1 MALENVFVIRHGES
15 EEDVGPKMKTKIKD
29 SEIGLNQN
37 GIRQAQ
43 ESAEAIRNDLVGFE
57 HITLYVSPYKRTQ
70 QTAEIIMDVLKDDRI
85 KMVTEPSLRGLNW
98 GDVTPENL
106 KEREQERYK
115 VGVLHYHF
123 PGGDK
128 SPEYVGTIYDFVYKI
143 IQAKHI
149 NNDKKECVII
159 IGHGFSLRIVV
170 KALTE
175 MNDEDF
181 KWIKNPPHTF
191 IARIYF
197 DPKNNNFFM
206 KEPLEERE
214 PKKY

>member
-1 MALENVFVIRHGES
+1 MALENVFIIRHGES
-15 EEDVGPKMKTKIKD
+15 EEDVEPEIKTKVKD
-29 SEIGLNQN
+29 PEIGLTPN
-37 GIRQAQ
+37 GKRQAR
-43 ESAEAIRNDLVGFE
+43 ESAEAIKSELVGFE
-57 HITLYVSPYKRTQ
+57 NITLYVSPYKRTRE
-70 QTAEIIMDVLKDDRI
+70 TAEIIVDVLKDDRI
-85 KMVTEPSLRGLNW
+85 KMVTEPSLRGLDW

-128 SPEYVGTIYDFVYKI
+128 SPEYVGNIYDFVYKI
-143 IQAKHI
+143 IQEKHI

-175 MNDEDF
+175 MTDEDF

-206 KEPLEERE
+206 KEPLEERK
-214 PKKY
+214 PRKH